1 MVNATVQ
8 VALILLCAAALTAC
22 QPSNP
27 PPTPLPTKEKTID
40 RVNEKLDDAM
50 KKSQQRLE
58 AIDADKK
65 GS

>member
-1 MVNATVQ
+1 MNAAVKF
-8 VALILLCAAALTAC
+8 ALLMLCAAPLVAC

>member
-1 MVNATVQ
+1 VK
-8 VALILLCAAALTAC
+8 AALLVACVFLMLGC

-50 KKSQQRLE
+50 KKTQERLE

>member
-1 MVNATVQ
+1 VLKVSLLM
-8 VALILLCAAALTAC
+8 LCAASLAAC

-50 KKSQQRLE
+50 KKTQERLE

>member
-1 MVNATVQ
+1 VNAAVKF
-8 VALILLCAAALTAC
+8 ALLMLCAVPLAAC
-22 QPSNP
+22 QPRNP

>member
-1 MVNATVQ
+1 M
-8 VALILLCAAALTAC
+8 LCAAALTAC